1 MRERL
6 HDDRKEAAVSGDVV
20 GSGVDVAVGHEDG
33 PGAEHV
39 AEGRLDLGLVVEV
52 AGGGVAGLVLVRV
65 RDDRLQRE
73 RGTDRENG
81 TRLRKCSETKQIGSH

>member
-20 GSGVDVAVGHEDG
+20 GGGVDEAVGHEHG

-39 AEGRLDLGLVVEV
+39 AESRLQLGLVVEV

-65 RDDRLQRE
+65 RDDGLQRA
-73 RGTDRENG
+73 RGGAREQN
-81 TRLRKCSETKQIGSH
+81 RA